1 MRILTVFVAITI
13 LVLTVVFAAVKPEV
27 HKQFILT
34 NPDFKISNLSQKPA
48 DLQSVPLFRLG
59 ETPVQIS
66 EVKTPPVAVST
77 DAPIIPSD
85 VKIIPSDFIQ
95 QVPVAGAQNQ
105 NAQPAQNV
113 NNSDKVL
120 EQVEKM
126 LNTEV
131 VPKSEN
137 VQENRRVQES
147 SSSDNRR
154 AEVTEDESPATCSIC
169 DQLKNP
175 RFRSEL
181 IAWNKWRSDLQNTIM
196 DLSSVDAPYGTL
208 FFFSFKVDNNR
219 RISNVKVIST
229 RPNMNTEI
237 NSIRSTIITLNGSD
251 LLKFPQGTRRKSVN
265 FSGGFLMSDYEQF
278 SSPEDF
284 RDFEYVQS
292 F

>member
-13 LVLTVVFAAVKPEV
+13 LVLTVIFATVKPDV

-34 NPDFKISNLSQKPA
+34 NPDFKISNLSQRPA

-59 ETPVQIS
+59 EAPVQIS
-66 EVKTPPVAVST
+66 EAPKPPIPVSAET
-77 DAPIIPSD
+77 PIIPSD

-95 QVPVAGAQNQ
+95 QVPVAGTQNHST
-105 NAQPAQNV
+105 QPAQNV

-126 LNTEV
+126 LNTDFLPKTESQQEV
-131 VPKSEN
+131 KKVKDKPTSDANSSE
-137 VQENRRVQES
+137 
-147 SSSDNRR
+147 
-154 AEVTEDESPATCSIC
+154 AEEDPSTCSIC

-175 RFRSEL
+175 KLRAEL

-196 DLSSVDAPYGTL
+196 EQSTVDAPYGTF
-208 FFFSFKVDNNR
+208 FFFSFKVDSDK
-219 RISNVKVIST
+219 RISKVKVIST
-229 RPNMNTEI
+229 RPDMDTEI
-237 NSIRSTIITLNGSD
+237 NSIRSTIITLNGND
-251 LLKFPQGTRRKSVN
+251 ILTFPQGTRRKSVN

-278 SSPEDF
+278 SSPDDF
-284 RDFEYVQS
+284 KDFEYVQS